1 MSNDSNPYGGAG
13 GGYATTVQFG
23 KRPASEPQA
32 AAANGPAG
40 GPATE
45 IIKDTTTAGFAGD
58 VIRESRQQPVLVDF
72 WAPWCGP
79 CKQLT
84 PALEKAVRAAGG
96 KVKLVKMNI
105 DEHPSIAG
113 QLGIQSIPAVIAFKN
128 GQPVDGFMGAIPES
142 QIRDFLEKV
151 IGKGAGAELAD
162 ALAAATEAL
171 AAGDRQTAAD
181 IYSAVLE
188 QTPDSAEAAAGLADL
203 LFESG
208 DAETARGVLGRVPAD
223 KQDSPAVAAVRAKI
237 EAGGRCSSAWQSGR
251 IRGPAR
257 QGSERSR
264 GAVRPC
270 GDPECARQTCR
281 GGGQFAG
288 HLQGRPHLARGR
300 RAAAIA
306 AVLRRMGCDRR
317 SHVGQPP
324 QAVVA
329 AVLVTPGPGSPCLP
343 CGRDSPLHIDYDVL
357 WFWIRR

>member
-1 MSNDSNPYGGAG
+1 MNNDSNPYGGAG

-23 KRPASEPQA
+23 KRPASEPQT

-45 IIKDTTTAGFAGD
+45 IIKETTTAGFAGD
-58 VIRESRQQPVLVDF
+58 VIRELRQQPVLVDF

-181 IYSAVLE
+181 IYSGVLE

-237 EAGGRCSSAWQSGR
+237 KLAEDAAALGNPAEFEARLAKDPNDHEARFDLAVIQNAQGKRAEAADNLLAIFKADRTWR
-251 IRGPAR
+251 EDAAR
-257 QGSERSR
+257 QQLLQFFDAWGATDEVTLASR
-264 GAVRPC
+264 RKLSSLL
-270 GDPECARQTCR
+270 
-281 GGGQFAG
+281 F
-288 HLQGRPHLARGR
+288 
-300 RAAAIA
+300 
-306 AVLRRMGCDRR
+306 
-317 SHVGQPP
+317 S
-324 QAVVA
+324 
-329 AVLVTPGPGSPCLP
+329 
-343 CGRDSPLHIDYDVL
+343 
-357 WFWIRR
+357 